1 MLQNTP
7 FYIGGGVMRILALDQ
22 STACSGF
29 AIFINQNLK
38 KSGVYKPQGELFQR
52 INQTKVYIREL
63 IQDND
68 IDYVFIEDIQY
79 QKNQKTYKIL
89 ANLLGVLINLFVELE
104 IQFEIVPPSRWKS
117 WNGIKGRKRAEQKR
131 NTQEKCK
138 EMLGREA
145 IEDEADAIC
154 IGLYALHLLEQKD
167 AI

>member
-1 MLQNTP
+1 
-7 FYIGGGVMRILALDQ
+7 MRHILALDQ
-22 STACSGF
+22 STAVTGF
-29 AIFINQNLK
+29 AIFSNNNLK
-38 KSGVYKPQGELFQR
+38 KSGYYKPSGDLFTR
-52 INQTKVYIREL
+52 INQTKNYIKEL
-63 IQDND
+63 IEDND
-68 IDYVFIEDIQY
+68 INFVFIEDIQY

-89 ANLLGVLINLFVELE
+89 ANLQGVIINLLVELN
-104 IQFEIVPPSRWKS
+104 ISFEIISPSRWKS
-117 WNGIKGRKRAEQKR
+117 WNGIKGRKRAEQKK